1 MSALPLSRSIEERV
15 GAPTVLQR
23 PMLLLASDGSATAS
37 AATRVTAALAHTRS
51 TDVRVLSVLPTQL
64 YPPALSD
71 GGIAAPIGNFDTL
84 HDTERRQGI
93 LREQISRAGVRPDQW
108 PLDLEIGPP
117 ATIIAREARRRMA
130 SMIVMGLRRHGAVDR
145 WLRDETTLRVV
156 RESPVPVLAV
166 TSTLLDLPRR
176 VAVAVDFSR
185 ASLRAARTA
194 IGLLAPNASVFVVY
208 VAPEMDRSEE
218 HEGAGVIHSQGIV
231 AAFARLRRE
240 LMVPTGIQIEAVMLK
255 GNSGA
260 ELLSFAERADIDLIA
275 VGSHRHP
282 FLSRLLVGSVTT
294 TLVRD
299 ARRSLLVSP
308 PSPPKEA

>member
-1 MSALPLSRSIEERV
+1 MSALPLSPAEERLGV
-15 GAPTVLQR
+15 QAALQR
-23 PMLLLASDGSATAS
+23 PMLLLASDGSSAAS
-37 AATRVTAALAHTRS
+37 AATRVTAALAAART

-71 GGIAAPIGNFDTL
+71 GGIAAPIGNLDTS
-84 HDTERRQGI
+84 HDTERPQGI
-93 LREQISRAGVRPDQW
+93 LREQISIAGVRPDQW

-117 ATIIAREARRRMA
+117 ATIIVREARRRMA
-130 SMIVMGLRRHGAVDR
+130 SMVVMGLRRHSTVDR

-166 TSTLLDLPRR
+166 TPTLTDLPKRI
-176 VAVAVDFSR
+176 AVAVDFSR

-194 IGLLAPNASVFVVY
+194 IGLLGPNASVFVVY
-208 VAPEMDRSEE
+208 VGPEMDRAEE
-218 HEGAGVIHSQGIV
+218 HEGAGVIHSQGIM
-231 AAFARLRRE
+231 AAFARLRRK
-240 LMVPTGIQIEAVMLK
+240 LMVPTGVQIEAVMLK
-255 GNSGA
+255 GNPGA

-299 ARRSLLVSP
+299 AHRSLLVSP
-308 PSPPKEA
+308 PIPPKED